1 MKDLMKY
8 GEQKKKNLA
17 QLVQSFHL
25 FRNLKKKDSNQKE
38 KLYHY

>member
-8 GEQKKKNLA
+8 GKKKKKNLA

-25 FRNLKKKDSNQKE
+25 FHNLKKKDSKQEE